1 MSTPVLA
8 QEPTRVSEGV
18 STAILL
24 SLLILSV
31 TGSIAAAEWT
41 DNLGVVSFGA
51 IAGLALGILFAKCQR
66 LRGGLAHLLMLIL
79 DVPATALLGASTLPG
94 LLTWQERLS
103 ILGDRLM
110 AWLIHVSRGDTATDN
125 LIFILQLC
133 GLMWIIAY
141 SAGWSVY
148 RRHQVWG
155 AILPTGFALTIN
167 LFYAQPQAGT
177 YLGLYLFSALLLLVR
192 LNLQTMEHVWRNR
205 ATGYSSDIRF
215 DFLWYGTQ
223 LTIIFLILI
232 SLIPTSLPQD
242 SWLNLLEPL
251 QTPWQKIEEQFT
263 RMFGGLNPVTRPAAS
278 LFSSNALTMG
288 GPVHLTQKPI
298 MNVQTTRGSYWR
310 NIVYD
315 KYVGNG
321 WLNTQ
326 TSVLNLES
334 NDPRLEPHDHARV
347 PITQTITVF
356 ASDQN
361 ILSALSQPI
370 RFDVPIEIRY
380 KPTARDPRDQIFDPA
395 LIRARHSLAPGT
407 TYVAVSALSIA
418 DEESL
423 RNAPTDY
430 SDWLIAMYLQLPAE
444 LPARVRAL
452 AQEITAKDNNPYDRA
467 VSLEKYVRTH
477 IKYNEAISAPPPNRD
492 GVDYTLFD
500 RPEGYCNYFASAMAV
515 LARAIGIP
523 ARVVSGYA
531 SGTSENGVYHIVE
544 ADAHAWVEIYFP
556 GYGWIEFEPTASKPA
571 IVRPTKQTES
581 APAETTPEDP
591 ASEARRLRR
600 ERNFDEDVETSRGA
614 RPINLWSDLRILAAT
629 GIGVIGLMMLAILA
643 ARFVQTERRLAKLAP
658 AARIYER
665 MVSRARWLGIP
676 DQNFATPLERAKT
689 ISQALVSAGIE
700 TERIALFYTRER
712 FGAHTLD
719 EAERANLAEIWS
731 KWRDEWWHG
740 LWTRLIGRATAP
752 VRALIENAQRFRQ
765 RIERI
770 Q

>member
-1 MSTPVLA
+1 MSTQVLA

-51 IAGLALGILFAKCQR
+51 IGGLALGILFAKFQR

-79 DVPATALLGASTLPG
+79 DVPATAFLGASTLPG
-94 LLTWQERLS
+94 ILTWQERLN
-103 ILGDRLM
+103 ILGDRVM
-110 AWLIHVSRGDTATDN
+110 AWLIQVLRGDTSTDN

-141 SAGWSVY
+141 SAGWFVY

-155 AILPTGFALTIN
+155 AIIPTGIAITIN
-167 LFYAQPQAGT
+167 LFYAQQAGT
-177 YLGLYLFSALLLLVR
+177 YIGMYLFSALLLLVR
-192 LNLQTMEHVWRNR
+192 LNLQTMEQVWRNS
-205 ATGYSSDIRF
+205 AVGYSSDISF
-215 DFLWYGTQ
+215 DFLYYGTL

-232 SLIPTSLPQD
+232 SIIPTSLPKD
-242 SWLNLLEPL
+242 NWLNVLEPL

-263 RMFGGLNPVTRPAAS
+263 RMFGGLNPVARPAAS
-278 LFSSNALTMG
+278 IFSSTALTMG

-298 MNVQTTRGSYWR
+298 MDVQTTRGYYWR

-326 TSVLNLES
+326 TTALNLES
-334 NDPRLEPHDHARV
+334 NDPRLDTHDNARV

-395 LIRARHSLAPGT
+395 MIRARRSLVSGT
-407 TYVAVSALSIA
+407 TYVAVSAISIA

-423 RNAPTDY
+423 RNASTDY
-430 SDWLIAMYLQLPAE
+430 SDWIISMYLQLPAE
-444 LPARVRAL
+444 LPARIRAL
-452 AQEITAKDNNPYDRA
+452 AQEITANDNNPYDRA

-477 IKYNEAISAPPPNRD
+477 IKYNDAISAPPPNRD

-515 LARAIGIP
+515 LARTIGIP
-523 ARVVSGYA
+523 ARVVSGY
-531 SGTSENGVYHIVE
+531 STGVSEDGVYHIVE

-556 GYGWIEFEPTASKPA
+556 GYGWIEFEPTASKPE
-571 IVRPTKQTES
+571 IVRPTKQTET
-581 APAETTPEDP
+581 APAETNPEDA
-591 ASEARRLRR
+591 ASEARRFRR
-600 ERNFDEDVETSRGA
+600 ERDFDPDVETSRSA
-614 RPINLWSDLRILAAT
+614 RSINAWSDPRLVAAA
-629 GIGVIGLMMLAILA
+629 GIITIGLTLLAILA
-643 ARFVQTERRLAKLAP
+643 ARFVQTERRLANLAP
-658 AARIYER
+658 AARTYER

-676 DQNFATPLERAKT
+676 DQKFATPLERARMINQTLIGAKN
-689 ISQALVSAGIE
+689 E
-700 TERIALFYTRER
+700 TACIAELYTRER

-719 EAERANLAEIWS
+719 NAERAKLAETWN
-731 KWRDEWWHG
+731 KWRGEWWRG
-740 LWTRLIGRATAP
+740 LWTRLIERATAP
-752 VRALIENAQRFRQ
+752 VRALIENTRRFKQRV
-765 RIERI
+765 ERI
-770 Q
+770 P

>member
-1 MSTPVLA
+1 M
-8 QEPTRVSEGV
+8 SEGV

-41 DNLGVVSFGA
+41 ENLGVVSLAA
-51 IAGLALGILFAKCQR
+51 IGGLALGILFAKFQR
-66 LRGGLAHLLMLIL
+66 LRGGLAHLGMLIL
-79 DVPATALLGASTLPG
+79 DVPVTAWLGASTLPG
-94 LLTWQERLS
+94 LLTWHERLN
-103 ILGDRLM
+103 ILGDRVK
-110 AWLIHVSRGDTATDN
+110 AWVIQVARGDTATDN

-141 SAGWSVY
+141 SAGWFVY
-148 RRHQVWG
+148 RRHHVWG
-155 AILPTGFALTIN
+155 AILPTGIAITIN

-177 YLGLYLFSALLLLVR
+177 YLGVYLFSALLLLVR
-192 LNLQTMEHVWRNR
+192 LNLQTMEQGWRNR

-215 DFLWYGTQ
+215 DFLWYGTL

-232 SLIPTSLPQD
+232 SLVPTSLPPTG
-242 SWLNLLEPL
+242 WLNLLEPL

-263 RMFGGLNPVTRPAAS
+263 RMFGGLNPVARPAAS
-278 LFSSNALTMG
+278 IFSSTSLTMG

-298 MNVQTTRGSYWR
+298 MDVQTTRGDYWR

-326 TSVLNLES
+326 TTALNLES
-334 NDPRLEPHDHARV
+334 NDPRLDTHDNARV

-395 LIRARHSLAPGT
+395 MIRARRSLASGT
-407 TYVAVSALSIA
+407 TYVAVSAVSIA

-423 RNAPTDY
+423 RHASTNYP
-430 SDWLIAMYLQLPAE
+430 DWIVSMYLQLPTE

-452 AQEITAKDNNPYDRA
+452 AQEITAQDTNPYDRA
-467 VSLEKYVRTH
+467 VSLEKFVRTH
-477 IKYNEAISAPPPNRD
+477 IKYNDAISAPPPNRD
-492 GVDYTLFD
+492 GVDYALFD

-523 ARVVSGYA
+523 ARVVSGYS

-544 ADAHAWVEIYFP
+544 ADAHAWVEVYFP
-556 GYGWIEFEPTASKPA
+556 GYGWIEFEPTASKPE

-581 APAETTPEDP
+581 APAETNTEDA

-600 ERNFDEDVETSRGA
+600 ERNFDEEVETSRGA
-614 RPINLWSDLRILAAT
+614 RPINMWSDLRILVAT
-629 GIGVIGLMMLAILA
+629 GIGVIGLMMLAIIA
-643 ARFVQTERRLAKLAP
+643 ARCVQTERRLANLAP
-658 AARIYER
+658 AARLYER
-665 MVSRARWLGIP
+665 MVSRAHWLGIP
-676 DQNFATPLERAKT
+676 EQNFATPLERAQT
-689 ISQALVSAGIE
+689 INQILSGAQSE
-700 TERIALFYTRER
+700 TTRIAEWYTRER
-712 FGAHTLD
+712 FGAHPLD
-719 EAERANLAEIWS
+719 ETERAKLGETWI
-731 KWRDEWWHG
+731 KWRSEWWRG
-740 LWTRLIGRATAP
+740 LWTRWVRRATAP
-752 VRALIENAQRFRQ
+752 VRALMEKAQRFRQ